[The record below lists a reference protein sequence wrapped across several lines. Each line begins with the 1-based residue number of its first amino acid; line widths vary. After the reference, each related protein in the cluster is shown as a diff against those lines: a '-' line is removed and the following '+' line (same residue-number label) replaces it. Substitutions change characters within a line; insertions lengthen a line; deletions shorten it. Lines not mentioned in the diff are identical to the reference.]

1 LADERDLV
9 RRAQNNDKEAFAAIY
24 EGYFDRVYRYI
35 VLKTGNRTEAEDLT
49 QTVFV
54 KALDNISRFQWRG
67 TPFAAWLFRIAR
79 NQVIDHFRKS
89 SKRASSELPEQ
100 LADDADGPQVTA
112 ERNSEIERMVA
123 ATRDLTELQR
133 EVINLRFAAGL
144 SIAEVARLMDKKE
157 NAVKALQHSAVG
169 ALRRALAVEP

>member
-1 LADERDLV
+1 MADERDLV

-54 KALDNISRFQWRG
+54 KALENISRFQWRG
-67 TPFAAWLFRIAR
+67 APFAAWLFRIAR
-79 NQVIDHFRKS
+79 NQIIDHYRKS
-89 SKRASSELPEQ
+89 GKRASSELPEQ
-100 LADDADGPQVTA
+100 LADGADSPQEMA
-112 ERNSEIERMVA
+112 EKQSEIARMVA
-123 ATRDLTELQR
+123 ATRDLTKLQR

-144 SIAEVARLMDKKE
+144 SIAEAARLMDKNE
-157 NAVKALQHSAVG
+157 NAVKALQHSAVR
-169 ALRRALAVEP
+169 ALRRTLAVEI